1 MRPSSLKSRLTLLC
15 IGLVG
20 LIWSAAALLTWY
32 EARHEAEELF
42 DAHLIQAA
50 SLLIAQTHVDHDE
63 DDGEEEAAEHTQSLH
78 RYVRRVAFQVWSG
91 DSLLLHSPNAPDTPL
106 SQVSEGLSENR
117 IEGEDWRIFSTR
129 SAQGGRLI
137 QVGERISARE
147 DMANAVA
154 RGMLGPLLLAL
165 PILALLIWIAVRR
178 GLQPLD
184 RIADELAERAPEHL
198 APLSSPQALPDEL
211 QPLQNQINALFKR
224 VEDNLEKE
232 RRFTADA
239 AHELR
244 TPLAALRAQA
254 EIALASDDEQ
264 QRQLALRRVIQ
275 AADRQAHLVAQL
287 LLLARVDSLL
297 QLDQADF
304 DCVALAR
311 GLLAEL
317 APAALDKP
325 IELILAGDSELW
337 MRGNPSWLGILL
349 RNLIDNA
356 IRYSPPGSQVHLR
369 IEKSSDTGRIIVED
383 NGPGLSASEL
393 ACLEQR
399 FWRKLDPAPGTP
411 LADGCGLGL
420 SIVRRIARLHGA
432 SLNYLSRTAEIT
444 GLRVELAIP
453 LSSAALRQENDKHP
467 D

>member
-1 MRPSSLKSRLTLLC
+1 MRLSSLKSRLTLLC
-15 IGLVG
+15 IALVG
-20 LIWSAAALLTWY
+20 LIWGAAALLTWH

-50 SLLIAQTHVDHDE
+50 SLLIAQTQADHDE
-63 DDGEEEAAEHTQSLH
+63 DDEASEHAQSLH
-78 RYVRRVAFQVWSG
+78 RYVRRVIFQVWSG
-91 DSLLLHSPNAPDTPL
+91 NSLLLRSPNAPETPL
-106 SQVSEGLSENR
+106 SPVHEGLSESR
-117 IEGEDWRIFSTR
+117 IDGEGWRIYAS
-129 SAQGGRLI
+129 QNVQNGRLI

-147 DMANAVA
+147 EMADAVA

-165 PILALLIWIAVRR
+165 PALALLIWLAVRH
-178 GLQPLD
+178 GLQALD
-184 RIADELAERAPEHL
+184 RIADELAQRAPEHL
-198 APLSSPQALPDEL
+198 APLSSPQPLPDEL

-254 EIALASDDEQ
+254 EIALNGDDETGR
-264 QRQLALRRVIQ
+264 RQALQRVIQ

-297 QLDQADF
+297 QLELESF

-311 GLLAEL
+311 DLLAEL

-325 IELILAGDSELW
+325 IELVLEGETELW

-356 IRYSPPGSQVHLR
+356 VRYSPPGCQVHLR
-369 IEKSSDTGRIIVED
+369 IEKIGDKGRIVVED

-399 FWRKLDPAPGTP
+399 FWRKLDPTPGMP
-411 LADGCGLGL
+411 VAEGCGLGL
-420 SIVRRIARLHGA
+420 SIVRRIANLHGA
-432 SLNYLSRTAEIT
+432 SLSYFSRTAESA

-453 LSSAALRQENDKHP
+453 QTSATRPRENDKTQ